1 MIYTF
6 QEQLIMI
13 IYFVI
18 LGIFIS
24 IMFDTIQTLFN
35 KIKIINYLLQFI
47 SWTIVNIIC
56 INAINK
62 ISNGYVPIYI
72 FLFFLLGYIIYNKLF
87 SESYIK
93 IILKIKENR
102 QNILLAIFPIT
113 LYNYII
119 RNISEKIKIISK
131 KKQDTKNNTN
141 KTSNNKNNKNKN
153 KNKNRKKKNEKNNN
167 INNDYII
174 DDNNA
179 GLH

>member
-24 IMFDTIQTLFN
+24 IMFDTIQTFFN

-56 INAINK
+56 INAVNK

-72 FLFFLLGYIIYNKLF
+72 FLFFLLGYIIYNKLL

-113 LYNYII
+113 LYNNIR
-119 RNISEKIKIISK
+119 RNISKKIKKSNKNIQNTK
-131 KKQDTKNNTN
+131 KNNT
-141 KTSNNKNNKNKN
+141 NNKNNKSNKN
-153 KNKNRKKKNEKNNN
+153 NKNRKQKNEKNNS
-167 INNDYII
+167 INNDISHN
-174 DDNNA
+174 DNNA
-179 GLH
+179 GLY